1 MNEVEIRIF
10 YYFKIWL
17 VKLWVWICILTVTIG
32 TRNKIQGQFIIF
44 SLFPHFFLFELNGVL
59 ESILRKM
66 THWLNRTVRVSK
78 GNMKGVKTKPLTK
91 TKEHVLKQTLLLLS
105 LFIVNPENCKR
116 ILSQKYK
123 VVSKNHSF
131 WQNNLLYVEDPL
143 SKKWFHYSDYGILK
157 HGFKVF

>member
-1 MNEVEIRIF
+1 MYINSHHRDQKQNSRSI
-10 YYFKIWL
+10 YHL
-17 VKLWVWICILTVTIG
+17 
-32 TRNKIQGQFIIF
+32 F
-44 SLFPHFFLFELNGVL
+44 SFPHFFLFELNGVL

-66 THWLNRTVRVSK
+66 THRLNRTVRVSK

-143 SKKWFHYSDYGILK
+143 SKK
-157 HGFKVF
+157 